1 MSVLPAEVADHLDKV
16 VAATRL
22 LPSTDRVQAL
32 DTAVSVLLAEQAAA
46 TRELA
51 SDGSLDGSGCK
62 TPNSWLRVHLRRGIG
77 AHRITRRAELL
88 PQLPGFGAAF
98 AAGRVSEEHVDTVI
112 RWTKPCGLTV
122 IQDHEPTLVQ
132 LAEHASPRELE
143 QALGVLADLANP
155 DRDADQVAALADR
168 FIRVH
173 RLGELVQVDAMV
185 EPALGE
191 ALKTAVEAGA
201 TLPTGI
207 KPADDGRT
215 LHQRRADAFGMIVLH
230 GIATLT
236 TPVPAGMVTGDSAGA
251 TAADTGGSGGEGGTA
266 TIADTG
272 TSGNGNTGSTGTG
285 AGASGTGAG
294 VLAAG
299 FRRRGRLRPQVAVTV
314 SLEWLAGMP
323 GAPAPLLAHFGAVPA
338 PTAHRLVCAGDLTRV
353 ILDSATGLPLD
364 VGRRARLAVRRQ
376 RRALATVFR
385 CCAFPGCEVPFRFTE
400 VHHRD
405 FWCKGGKTDLDLLV
419 PYCWEH
425 HRFVHEFGFTV
436 TRGPDGQLV
445 HRRPDGKLIPD
456 PAQPLRQAEAQLK
469 LDIFGDPS
477 SGTDPPDTS

>member
-1 MSVLPAEVADHLDKV
+1 
-16 VAATRL
+16 
-22 LPSTDRVQAL
+22 
-32 DTAVSVLLAEQAAA
+32 
-46 TRELA
+46 
-51 SDGSLDGSGCK
+51 
-62 TPNSWLRVHLRRGIG
+62 
-77 AHRITRRAELL
+77 
-88 PQLPGFGAAF
+88 
-98 AAGRVSEEHVDTVI
+98 VDTVI
-112 RWTKPCGLTV
+112 RWTKPCGLAV

-132 LAEHASPRELE
+132 LAEQATPRELE

-155 DRDADQVAALADR
+155 DRDAEKVAALADR
-168 FIRVH
+168 FLKVH
-173 RLGELVQVDAMV
+173 RLGDLVQVDAMV

-191 ALKTAVEAGA
+191 ALQTAVEAGA

-207 KPADDGRT
+207 RPADDGRT
-215 LHQRRADAFGMIVLH
+215 LLQRRADAFGMIVLH

-236 TPVPAGMVTGDSAGA
+236 TPVPTGTVTGDSAGSGA
-251 TAADTGGSGGEGGTA
+251 GGTRAGDKGGTA

-272 TSGNGNTGSTGTG
+272 TSGNGNTGSSGTGTTGTG
-285 AGASGTGAG
+285 TTGTGTTSTGTTGTSTGAGVGGPG

-314 SLEWLAGMP
+314 GLEWLAGMP

-376 RRALATVFR
+376 RRALAAVFR
-385 CCAFPGCEVPFRFTE
+385 CCAFPGCQVPFRFTE

-405 FWCKGGKTDLDLLV
+405 FWCKGGNTDLDLLV

-445 HRRPDGKLIPD
+445 HRRPDGALIPD

-469 LDIFGDPS
+469 LDLLGDPS
-477 SGTDPPDTS
+477 TGADPPDTS

>member
-1 MSVLPAEVADHLDKV
+1 
-16 VAATRL
+16 
-22 LPSTDRVQAL
+22 
-32 DTAVSVLLAEQAAA
+32 
-46 TRELA
+46 
-51 SDGSLDGSGCK
+51 
-62 TPNSWLRVHLRRGIG
+62 LRVHLRRGIG

-88 PQLPGFGAAF
+88 PDLPGFGAAF

-112 RWTKPCGLTV
+112 RWTKPCGLAV

-132 LAEHASPRELE
+132 LAEQATPRELE

-155 DRDADQVAALADR
+155 DRDAEKVAALADR
-168 FIRVH
+168 FLKVH
-173 RLGELVQVDAMV
+173 RLGDLVQVDAMV

-191 ALKTAVEAGA
+191 ALQTAVEAGA

-207 KPADDGRT
+207 RPADDGRT

-236 TPVPAGMVTGDSAGA
+236 SPVPTGTVTGHSADTAGA
-251 TAADTGGSGGEGGTA
+251 TGDTGGTGGEGGGAA

-272 TSGNGNTGSTGTG
+272 MSGNGTTGSSGTGTTGTG
-285 AGASGTGAG
+285 TSGTGPGGTGTGTTTGTGVGGPG

-314 SLEWLAGMP
+314 SLEWLAGVP
-323 GAPAPLLAHFGAVPA
+323 GAPAPLLAHFGAVPS

-376 RRALATVFR
+376 RRALAAVFR
-385 CCAFPGCEVPFRFTE
+385 CCAFPGCAVPFRFTE

-405 FWCKGGKTDLDLLV
+405 FWCKGGNTDLDLLM
-419 PYCWEH
+419 PYCWTH

-445 HRRPDGKLIPD
+445 HRRPDGALIPD
-456 PAQPLRQAEAQLK
+456 PGQPLRQAEAQLK
-469 LDIFGDPS
+469 LDLLGDQPT
-477 SGTDPPDTS
+477 GTDPPDTS

>member
-1 MSVLPAEVADHLDKV
+1 MLPDEVADHLDKV

-22 LPSTDRVQAL
+22 LPSPERVQAL
-32 DTAVSVLLAEQAAA
+32 DTAVSVLQAEQAAA
-46 TRELA
+46 VRELGV
-51 SDGSLDGSGCK
+51 DGSLAGSGCK

-112 RWTKPCGLTV
+112 RWTKPCGLAV

-132 LAEHASPRELE
+132 LAEHASPKELE

-173 RLGELVQVDAMV
+173 RLAELVHVDAMV

-236 TPVPAGMVTGDSAGA
+236 TPVPVPGTVSGHSAGGTGVGDTGTGDSSDSGG
-251 TAADTGGSGGEGGTA
+251 TTGSGG
-266 TIADTG
+266 I
-272 TSGNGNTGSTGTG
+272 
-285 AGASGTGAG
+285 
-294 VLAAG
+294 
-299 FRRRGRLRPQVAVTV
+299 
-314 SLEWLAGMP
+314 
-323 GAPAPLLAHFGAVPA
+323 GAVSFGVNA
-338 PTAHRLVCAGDLTRV
+338 LT
-353 ILDSATGLPLD
+353 L
-364 VGRRARLAVRRQ
+364 
-376 RRALATVFR
+376 
-385 CCAFPGCEVPFRFTE
+385 
-400 VHHRD
+400 
-405 FWCKGGKTDLDLLV
+405 
-419 PYCWEH
+419 
-425 HRFVHEFGFTV
+425 
-436 TRGPDGQLV
+436 
-445 HRRPDGKLIPD
+445 LIPV
-456 PAQPLRQAEAQLK
+456 L
-469 LDIFGDPS
+469 
-477 SGTDPPDTS
+477 PPVVLIVAWFVARAS